1 MMMKLVIGNQNYST
15 WSMRPWLFAAY
26 HGLEIEIEKLSLNN
40 LPVIKKRFAHGKV
53 PVLIDGS
60 LEIWD
65 SMAIL
70 QYLSETYPDT
80 RGWPQEAH
88 ARAVAQSVSAEMHS
102 SFQALRRELPMNCRK
117 YFPDYQLSNTA
128 IEDVKRIQQIWN
140 LCREQYGGGGPWLFG
155 RFGIADSMYAPV
167 VMRFRSMDIKLDR
180 VSQEYCFTVCECA
193 AVKKWLAEAS
203 SETEIVDEDELDH
216 PSVVLS

>member
-1 MMMKLVIGNQNYST
+1 MMKLVIGNQNYST
-15 WSMRPWLFAAY
+15 WSMRPWLFVAY
-26 HGLEIEIEKLSLNN
+26 HGLEVEIEKLSLND
-40 LPVIKKRFAHGKV
+40 LPVIQKRFAHGKV

-70 QYLSETYPDT
+70 EYLAETYPDL
-80 RGWPQEAH
+80 RGWPQETH
-88 ARAVAQSVSAEMHS
+88 ARAVARSVSAEMHS

-128 IEDVKRIQQIWN
+128 MKDVKRIQQIWN
-140 LCREQYGGGGPWLFG
+140 LCRERYGSGGPWLFG

-167 VMRFRSMDIKLDR
+167 VMRFQSMDIKLDP
-180 VSQEYCFTVCECA
+180 VSQEYCLAVRECV
-193 AVKKWLAEAS
+193 AVKMWLAEAS
-203 SETEIVDEDELDH
+203 SETEIVNADELDH
-216 PSVVLS
+216 PSVALY

>member
-1 MMMKLVIGNQNYST
+1 
-15 WSMRPWLFAAY
+15 MRPWLFVAY
-26 HGLEIEIEKLSLNN
+26 HGLEVEIEKFSLND
-40 LPVIKKRFAHGKV
+40 LPVIQKRFAHGKV

-70 QYLSETYPDT
+70 EYLAETYPDL
-80 RGWPQEAH
+80 RGWPQETH
-88 ARAVAQSVSAEMHS
+88 ARAVARSVSAEMHS

-128 IEDVKRIQQIWN
+128 MKDVKRIQQIWN
-140 LCREQYGGGGPWLFG
+140 LCRERYGSGGPWLFG

-167 VMRFRSMDIKLDR
+167 VMRFQSMDIKLDP
-180 VSQEYCFTVCECA
+180 VSQEYCLAVRECV
-193 AVKKWLAEAS
+193 AVKMWLAEAS
-203 SETEIVDEDELDH
+203 SETEIVNADELDH
-216 PSVVLS
+216 PSVALY

>member
-1 MMMKLVIGNQNYST
+1 MMKLVIGNQNYST
-15 WSMRPWLFAAY
+15 WSMRPWLFVAY
-26 HGLEIEIEKLSLNN
+26 HGLEVEIEKLSLND
-40 LPVIKKRFAHGKV
+40 LPVIQKRFAHGKV

-70 QYLSETYPDT
+70 EYLAETYPDL
-80 RGWPQEAH
+80 RGWPQETH
-88 ARAVAQSVSAEMHS
+88 ARAVARSVSAEMHS

-128 IEDVKRIQQIWN
+128 MKDVKRIQQIWN
-140 LCREQYGGGGPWLFG
+140 LCRERYGSGGPWLFG

-167 VMRFRSMDIKLDR
+167 VMRFQSMDIKLDP
-180 VSQEYCFTVCECA
+180 VSQEYCLAVRECA
-193 AVKKWLAEAS
+193 AVKMWLAEAS
-203 SETEIVDEDELDH
+203 SETEIVNADELDH
-216 PSVVLS
+216 PSVALY

>member
-1 MMMKLVIGNQNYST
+1 MKLVIGNQNYST
-15 WSMRPWLFAAY
+15 WSMRPWLFVAY
-26 HGLEIEIEKLSLNN
+26 HGLEVEIEKLSLND
-40 LPVIKKRFAHGKV
+40 LPVIQKRFAHGKV

-70 QYLSETYPDT
+70 EYLAETYPDL
-80 RGWPQEAH
+80 RGWPQETH
-88 ARAVAQSVSAEMHS
+88 ARAVARSVSAEMHS

-128 IEDVKRIQQIWN
+128 MKDVKRIQQIWN
-140 LCREQYGGGGPWLFG
+140 LCRERYGSGGPWLFG

-167 VMRFRSMDIKLDR
+167 VMRFQSMDIKLDP
-180 VSQEYCFTVCECA
+180 VSQEYCLAVRECV
-193 AVKKWLAEAS
+193 AVKMWLAEAS
-203 SETEIVDEDELDH
+203 SETEIVNADELDH
-216 PSVVLS
+216 PSVALY

>member
-1 MMMKLVIGNQNYST
+1 MMKLVIGNQNYST
-15 WSMRPWLFAAY
+15 WSMRPWLFVAY
-26 HGLEIEIEKLSLNN
+26 HGLEVEIEKLSLND
-40 LPVIKKRFAHGKV
+40 LPVIQKRFAHGKV

-70 QYLSETYPDT
+70 EYLAETYPDL
-80 RGWPQEAH
+80 RGWPQETH
-88 ARAVAQSVSAEMHS
+88 ARAVARSVSAEMHS

-128 IEDVKRIQQIWN
+128 MKDVKRIQQIWN
-140 LCREQYGGGGPWLFG
+140 LCRERYGSGGPWLFG

-167 VMRFRSMDIKLDR
+167 VMRFQSMDIKLDP
-180 VSQEYCFTVCECA
+180 VSQEYCLAVRECV
-193 AVKKWLAEAS
+193 AVKMWLAEAS
-203 SETEIVDEDELDH
+203 SETEIVNADELDH
-216 PSVVLS
+216 LSVALY